1 MYKVCKINKQKRQ
14 IIRRPEG
21 GALMPWFQS
30 RAQRA
35 DLFSPANYLANEKFW
50 TVYYSSPNFHFPSV
64 KGFSFPCCV
73 KTYMLLTMVA
83 DPEL

>member
-1 MYKVCKINKQKRQ
+1 
-14 IIRRPEG
+14 
-21 GALMPWFQS
+21 MPWFQS

-35 DLFSPANYLANEKFW
+35 DLFSPANYLAKEKFW
-50 TVYYSSPNFHFPSV
+50 TVYYSSPNFHFLSV

-83 DPEL
+83 DPELQFSTDPKHIFSGEIPGSSFLSG